1 MMIQPWKLLK
11 EETEYKNKYV
21 DIRKRTYTLPNNKEA
36 DYFIRDGMGNVASIF
51 AITNNNEI
59 ILAREFRPGPGK
71 ILDELPGGVIDP
83 NETPLQAAKRELF
96 EETGYKGE
104 LILLT
109 KTWMSAYSTGKKYSY
124 IALNC
129 QKHSE
134 KQNMDH
140 ENEFI
145 EVVLK
150 SKSEFQKQL
159 KKGDLTDMETALLA
173 MEYLKS
179 K

>member
-1 MMIQPWKLLK
+1 MINAWKLIK
-11 EETEYKNKYV
+11 EETAFKNKFV
-21 DIRKRTYTLPNNKEA
+21 DIRKRTYALPNKKEA
-36 DYFIRDGMGNVASIF
+36 EYFIRDGMGNVASIF
-51 AITNNNEI
+51 AITKDNKI
-59 ILAREFRPGPGK
+59 ILAREFRPGPGM

-83 NETPLQAAKRELF
+83 NETPLQAAERELF

-104 LILLT
+104 LILLSES
-109 KTWMSAYSTGKKYSY
+109 WLSAYSTGKKYSY
-124 IALNC
+124 LALNC

-150 SKSEFQKQL
+150 EKSEFEEQM
-159 KKGDLTDMETALLA
+159 KKGDLTDLETALLA
-173 MEYLKS
+173 MEYLKAN
-179 K
+179 

>member
-1 MMIQPWKLLK
+1 MMKPWKLLK
-11 EETEYKNKYV
+11 EDQEYKNKYV

-71 ILDELPGGVIDP
+71 VLDELPGGVIDP

-104 LILLT
+104 LTLLS
-109 KTWMSAYSTGKKYSY
+109 KTWMSAYSTGKKYCY
-124 IALNC
+124 IAQNC
-129 QKHSE
+129 KKHSE

-145 EVVLK
+145 EVILK
-150 SKSEFQKQL
+150 SKTAFEKQL
-159 KKGDLTDMETALLA
+159 KNGELTDMETALLA
-173 MEYLKS
+173 MQYLKA

>member
-1 MMIQPWKLLK
+1 MIDIWKLIK
-11 EETEYKNKYV
+11 EEPAFKNKYV
-21 DIRKRTYTLPNNKEA
+21 DIRKRTYTLPNQKEA
-36 DYFIRDGMGNVASIF
+36 EYFIRDGMGNVASIF
-51 AITNNNEI
+51 AITNDNKI
-59 ILAREFRPGPGK
+59 ILAREFRPGPAMVM
-71 ILDELPGGVIDP
+71 DELPGGVIDP

-104 LILLT
+104 LILLAE
-109 KTWMSAYSTGKKYSY
+109 TWLSAYSTGKKYCY
-124 IALNC
+124 IAINC
-129 QKHSE
+129 QKYSE

-150 SKSEFQKQL
+150 EKSEFEDQL
-159 KKGDLTDMETALLA
+159 KKGDLTDLETALLA
-173 MEYLKS
+173 MEYLKA